1 MPKGYVLYLISLLW
15 EDRWV
20 ESTERIISEADHTL
34 QVAETDAGKHLK
46 KRIADLEKLISA
58 YRKGKIAEQI

>member
-1 MPKGYVLYLISLLW
+1 MNHPPVSYTHLAIR